1 MKQYLM
7 TGIAAIA
14 MCAAFT
20 SCSHDLGFEQMNQE
34 EAIQSKYEA
43 AFIKAFGQPAPDQD
57 WGFGTITRGITR
69 GKGDNSC
76 GTCIKPDMTNFPNYY
91 TQYPNY
97 TTPAPI
103 TTGER
108 AYVKQWF
115 EEHPGFTEGLDIQN
129 FYVQHVWGQASKNY
143 NVWYEAYDQ
152 NYIKN
157 VLIPNFETLRNA
169 LLETTSDLA
178 SVQRPAKGDSTK
190 YVTTLSKDDPRFGSS
205 NTDYKTWGNDTVG
218 FSSYKDGI
226 YRGPSYTMMQPVDK
240 EKGGQD
246 MVNYYNMQ
254 IKKWEHELELN
265 EQAKVTAIEERKKW
279 LGDADKKEEKKKADK
294 PEEKKTK

>member
-1 MKQYLM
+1 MKKYLM
-7 TGIAAIA
+7 TGIAAVA

-43 AFIKAFGQPAPDQD
+43 AFIKAFGQPAPNQD

-103 TTGER
+103 TDGER

-115 EEHPGFTEGLDIQN
+115 EEHPGFTQGLDIQN

-152 NYIKN
+152 NYMN
-157 VLIPNFETLRNA
+157 NHPGA
-169 LLETTSDLA
+169 TS
-178 SVQRPAKGDSTK
+178 
-190 YVTTLSKDDPRFGSS
+190 
-205 NTDYKTWGNDTVG
+205 
-218 FSSYKDGI
+218 
-226 YRGPSYTMMQPVDK
+226 
-240 EKGGQD
+240 
-246 MVNYYNMQ
+246 NYYRADYVDQATMDYFCVGDGTNYTHTLDFNANNDGSG
-254 IKKWEHELELN
+254 WEMVYMYTCRIVLH
-265 EQAKVTAIEERKKW
+265 
-279 LGDADKKEEKKKADK
+279 
-294 PEEKKTK
+294 